1 MTPEKHVQAAGSTS
15 LCSPRQSEGKKGQ
28 YLIKEWTRVEL
39 RGIPSVYQTPEAQE
53 RGQRRS
59 KGWQCRRG
67 SGYARM
73 SQTRAAAT
81 LSRGGLPFP
90 ASGPSHSHAAPA
102 PPWAPPASGTATTGL
117 GSETDNFLLPDA
129 QPGSNSPSTD
139 EAARS
144 RVAPSS
150 APRSCRFCRKQNARI
165 HGVRGNSRDIWR
177 ARVLAPSGVQ
187 LFLLSVLQTLAIFH
201 RLRT

>member
-1 MTPEKHVQAAGSTS
+1 MFKQQGR
-15 LCSPRQSEGKKGQ
+15 PRFALSGRAKERKGDI
-28 YLIKEWTRVEL
+28 LKESTRVEL
-39 RGIPSVYQTPEAQE
+39 RGMLSVYQTPEAQE

-67 SGYARM
+67 RGYARM

-81 LSRGGLPFP
+81 LLRGGLPFP

-139 EAARS
+139 EATS
-144 RVAPSS
+144 PRVAPSFRPTLLPLLPQTER
-150 APRSCRFCRKQNARI
+150 AKPRRTRELSRYLESMGSC
-165 HGVRGNSRDIWR
+165 SLWR
-177 ARVLAPSGVQ
+177 
-187 LFLLSVLQTLAIFH
+187 SVLSTQCSSDLGNLSQTTYLN
-201 RLRT
+201 